1 MSLLDQA
8 ASNRSPYKMMISEKA
23 GPEDVKKFIVQPNIL
38 QDILIDEM
46 SSRVIDKKSKK
57 EFSSYRT
64 KLEKVEWRLSGMLNF
79 VDEEIYREQ
88 IDKTIGSMLKH
99 IKLRQPNG
107 EWVIL
112 DYEADIRKNKN
123 NDDALMLAVKFVDAK
138 NEQDLQYQNG
148 VPLVDVK
155 VDVSGSNKELIEA
168 IQAQGANSND
178 SELKDLMKQFIAAVA
193 TNGIGNK
200 ANNDKVE
207 VKEDASIDEI
217 PSDFEG

>member
-23 GPEDVKKFIVQPNIL
+23 GPKDEKKFIIQPNIL

-46 SSRVIDKKSKK
+46 STRVIDKKAKK

-64 KLEKVEWRLSGMLNF
+64 KLEKVEWRLSGVLNF

-88 IDKTIGSMLKH
+88 IDKTIQSMLKH

-138 NEQDLQYQNG
+138 NERDLQYQNG

-168 IQAQGANSND
+168 IQAQGVNSDD

-193 TNGIGNK
+193 TNGMGNAASVK
-200 ANNDKVE
+200 KTE
-207 VKEDASIDEI
+207 VKEDSAVEEM

>member
-8 ASNRSPYKMMISEKA
+8 ANNLSPYKMMISEKA
-23 GPEDVKKFIVQPNIL
+23 GPTNEKKFIIQTNIL
-38 QDILIDEM
+38 MDILKDEM
-46 SSRVIDKKSKK
+46 SKRVIDKKARK
-57 EFSSYRT
+57 EFASYRT
-64 KLEKVEWRLSGMLNF
+64 KLEKVEWRLAGVLNF

-88 IDKTIGSMLKH
+88 IGKTIEAMLKH
-99 IKLRQPNG
+99 IRLRQPNG
-107 EWVIL
+107 DWVIM
-112 DYEADIRKNKN
+112 DFESDVRPNRGG
-123 NDDALMLAVKFVDAK
+123 DDAIMLAVKFVDTK

-148 VPLVDVK
+148 IPLVDVK

-168 IQAQGANSND
+168 IQAQGASSND

>member
-8 ASNRSPYKMMISEKA
+8 ANNLSPYKMMISEKA
-23 GPEDVKKFIVQPNIL
+23 GPKDEKKFIVQPHIL

-46 SSRVIDKKSKK
+46 SNRVIDKKAKK

-88 IDKTIGSMLKH
+88 IDKTIQSMLKH

-138 NEQDLQYQNG
+138 NERDLQYQNG

-193 TNGIGNK
+193 TNGM
-200 ANNDKVE
+200 ANAASVEKTE
-207 VKEDASIDEI
+207 VKEDSAVEEM